1 MDEQPEWH
9 TKRSTVERQLL
20 ELRTERESLRKQEQ
34 EAQARKAEIERRASE
49 EESALLAAADV
60 ADGANVAET
69 SALRERMAMVK
80 DQAEDVLVEADER
93 EHEFAEECRH
103 LRVDRIEAEKGL
115 REETK
120 KLKVFSK
127 NIDEVETEYHEAL
140 RRQTAE
146 LQTKRQEN
154 WKRRQDLV
162 QQTET
167 KALEMKDELM
177 KELQAVHDELRRA
190 KAEIQRNVKDQVLLR
205 QKVLNSVYQD
215 IHNID
220 LAVNQGLDDAKSRAR
235 DLHQRAQEI
244 IQEVQQRDFAM
255 EEQLRRRVSTA
266 ITVLD
271 MAKTAKDSASTEHAG
286 NEQRRR
292 HTAKAFG
299 DVFPRSSRFDFSGL
313 STAKPRLQAG
323 PDGSWDGQQTPT
335 PSR

>member
-1 MDEQPEWH
+1 MNKNKH
-9 TKRSTVERQLL
+9 AHC
-20 ELRTERESLRKQEQ
+20 SL
-34 EAQARKAEIERRASE
+34 
-49 EESALLAAADV
+49 
-60 ADGANVAET
+60 
-69 SALRERMAMVK
+69 
-80 DQAEDVLVEADER
+80 
-93 EHEFAEECRH
+93 
-103 LRVDRIEAEKGL
+103 
-115 REETK
+115 
-120 KLKVFSK
+120 
-127 NIDEVETEYHEAL
+127 
-140 RRQTAE
+140 
-146 LQTKRQEN
+146 
-154 WKRRQDLV
+154 
-162 QQTET
+162 
-167 KALEMKDELM
+167 

-205 QKVLNSVYQD
+205 QKVLNSVDQD

-220 LAVNQGLDDAKSRAR
+220 LAVNQGLDDAKRRAR

-313 STAKPRLQAG
+313 STAKPRLQPG